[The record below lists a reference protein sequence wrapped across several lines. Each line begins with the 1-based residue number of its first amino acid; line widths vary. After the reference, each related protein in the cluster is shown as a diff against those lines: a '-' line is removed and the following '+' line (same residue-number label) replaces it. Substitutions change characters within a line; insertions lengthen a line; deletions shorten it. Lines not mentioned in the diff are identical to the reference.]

1 MTNSPSYRHR
11 VSLTCVRLA
20 GTLLTGV
27 LLAAQPT
34 PLSAQQKV
42 DLRRA
47 VTPDMSI
54 RVQGAFASLRVI
66 GWDKDSIVV
75 TGTLPKGFRVDGG
88 IGGPEGTPAR
98 GGKLFIE
105 GPESLGPSGGALE
118 IRIPVGATLW
128 AKAFSATIDVSG
140 MVGSLDL
147 NIVSGHVTVNG
158 SPRELSVASMDGD
171 VTVHGSP
178 TWTRL
183 KTADGNIVLRGSSTD
198 AGFTTVSGQIRQS
211 EGAIERARFES
222 VTGGIELFGDIA
234 RGGVL
239 SIDTHSGAIEV
250 RLLSKASVSID
261 AASITG
267 SIENAPGKMRAD
279 VGRDGRGATL
289 NTMYGEGSAR
299 LVIRTFKGNIRLTS
313 R

>member
-1 MTNSPSYRHR
+1 MRKTPGTSLMHR
-11 VSLTCVRLA
+11 VAVAGIVVAALT
-20 GTLLTGV
+20 
-27 LLAAQPT
+27 T
-34 PLSAQQKV
+34 PISAQQKV
-42 DLRRA
+42 ELRRA
-47 VTPDMSI
+47 VTPDMSM

-66 GWDKDSIVV
+66 GWDTDSIVV
-75 TGTLPKGFRVDGG
+75 TGTFPKGFRIDGG
-88 IGGPEGTPAR
+88 IGGPENAAAR

-105 GPESLGPSGGALE
+105 GPETLGPSGGALE
-118 IRIPVGATLW
+118 IRLPRNATLW
-128 AKAFSATIDVSG
+128 AKAYSATIDVSG
-140 MVGSLDL
+140 ITGSLDL
-147 NIVSGHVTVNG
+147 NIVSGHVTVNS

-171 VTVHGSP
+171 VTVTGSP
-178 TWTRL
+178 AWTRL

-211 EGAIERARFES
+211 EGALERARFES
-222 VTGGIELFGDIA
+222 VTGAIELFGDIA
-234 RGGVL
+234 RGGAM
-239 SIDTHSGAIEV
+239 SIDTHSGSIDI
-250 RLLSKASVSID
+250 RLAPKASVGID

-267 SIENAPGKMRAD
+267 SIENMPGKIRAD